1 MPGDPTVYYAYDNIG
16 YAEISQFLYV
26 ILSDAQDFCGKSGMQ
41 QPNRNFI
48 SIIVHHTNL
57 FQSIHVQPTFMANIL
72 QCTEQ
77 GLGSFGIDIQSVCLE
92 IVNLLA
98 SNVYYEHNPESFL
111 YVSLM
116 PFVKRIF
123 DMILAREIDHN
134 NRTECCRAT
143 FTLLC
148 VYRARCDQILEMLLQ
163 PFSAESE
170 RRKQLQREFNDLASP
185 DNLYNNRNSHLQF
198 STRFEHFMANMVS
211 ST

>member
-1 MPGDPTVYYAYDNIG
+1 MPGDPTVHHAYDNIG
-16 YAEISQFLYV
+16 YAEVSNILHV
-26 ILSDAQDFCGKSGMQ
+26 ILPDAENFCRKSGMQ
-41 QPNRNFI
+41 EQNQI
-48 SIIVHHTNL
+48 VLTIIIRANL
-57 FQSIHVQPTFMANIL
+57 FQSIHVQPAFMGNIL

-98 SNVYYEHNPESFL
+98 SNVYYDQNSESFL
-111 YVSLM
+111 YISLM

-148 VYRARCDQILEMLLQ
+148 VYRTRCDQILEMLLQ
-163 PFSAESE
+163 QFAAESE
-170 RRKQLQREFNDLASP
+170 RREQLQREFNELARP

-198 STRFEHFMANMVS
+198 STRFERFMVNMVS